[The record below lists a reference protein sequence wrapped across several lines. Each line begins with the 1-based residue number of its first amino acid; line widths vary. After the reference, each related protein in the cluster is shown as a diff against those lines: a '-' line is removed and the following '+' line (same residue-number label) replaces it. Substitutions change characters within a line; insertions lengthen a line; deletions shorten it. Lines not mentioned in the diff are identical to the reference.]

1 MARDMDLAPW
11 IARWKKINKMIA
23 GVGRCAGKSLESF
36 LCHRAEMSDGFTRQ
50 NIPTRCSFLPFPC
63 GGLAGEWRT
72 GLLDST
78 KGKVCKKGWVLGFK
92 IDEGN
97 INVICVYIYII
108 HALWL
113 HITISISSPNG
124 FRFQESGDSFMI
136 WYDFS
141 YSTNLCEWNPHRPVI
156 VVSCSC

>member
-1 MARDMDLAPW
+1 
-11 IARWKKINKMIA
+11 MIA

-72 GLLDST
+72 GLLDSA

-97 INVICVYIYII
+97 INVTCVYIYIHI
-108 HALWL
+108 IYMYYDYILRYPYPPQMALD
-113 HITISISSPNG
+113 
-124 FRFQESGDSFMI
+124 FRNQEI
-136 WYDFS
+136 
-141 YSTNLCEWNPHRPVI
+141 LL
-156 VVSCSC
+156 